1 MVRTHRNCLLASL
14 ANSFARGSV
23 LEKAIDAEAFYPLET
38 GFTCTAFNFA
48 LFTIAY
54 LLPLRRL
61 VLALFP
67 PLQTIAELIPS
78 SFGDLTLTNVSA
90 VFIPVALGPALVHSV
105 RWLRHEG
112 SERGETIVEI
122 LRLLVYVFVI
132 LPFLAWAN
140 QGSFLG
146 SSLLVYVVIVAVVLL
161 PGSIGGFGVL
171 LLLEKI
177 GKKQRY
183 IT

>member
-1 MVRTHRNCLLASL
+1 
-14 ANSFARGSV
+14 
-23 LEKAIDAEAFYPLET
+23 
-38 GFTCTAFNFA
+38 
-48 LFTIAY
+48 
-54 LLPLRRL
+54 
-61 VLALFP
+61 
-67 PLQTIAELIPS
+67 
-78 SFGDLTLTNVSA
+78 
-90 VFIPVALGPALVHSV
+90 
-105 RWLRHEG
+105 
-112 SERGETIVEI
+112 
-122 LRLLVYVFVI
+122 LVYVSVI